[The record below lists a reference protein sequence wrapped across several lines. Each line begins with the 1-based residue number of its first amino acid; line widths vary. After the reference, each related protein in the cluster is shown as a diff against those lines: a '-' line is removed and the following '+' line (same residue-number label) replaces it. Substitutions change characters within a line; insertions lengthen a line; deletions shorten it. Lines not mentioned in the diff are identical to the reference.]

1 MLEVEQEKDYRYV
14 GDLADYALV
23 EVLKDRGALWA
34 AYNAYRREH
43 PWWHRFKLGNK
54 IWGLSLRW
62 FCFCPWNG
70 DTAWITLPFL
80 YFGAGTMNIELRLGS
95 YKYGVTFDIRW
106 RWE

>member
-1 MLEVEQEKDYRYV
+1 MSTVEQDKDYRYV
-14 GDLADYALV
+14 GDLADFALV
-23 EVLKDRGALWA
+23 EELKDRGALFLA
-34 AYNAYRREH
+34 AREYRRVS
-43 PWWHRFKLGNK
+43 PWWHRFKLGTH

-70 DTAWITLPFL
+70 DTAWITLPFV
-80 YFGAGTMNIELRLGS
+80 YFGAGTMNVELRLGS